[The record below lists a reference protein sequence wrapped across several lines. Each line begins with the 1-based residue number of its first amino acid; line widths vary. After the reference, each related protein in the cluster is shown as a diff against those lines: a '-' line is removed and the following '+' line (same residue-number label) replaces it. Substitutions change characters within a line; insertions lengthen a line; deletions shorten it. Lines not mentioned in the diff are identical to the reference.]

1 MKTKSM
7 VSTKL
12 NGEETGKVQGAS
24 NKRLAFVS
32 FFGKIFNMKGLACL
46 CVALTSFFVCFSA
59 GLFLQGRPI
68 DENGQGGFET
78 PGLPAVTESDV
89 AAAGDSEINGDESL
103 NLSEICYSSYRVRSG
118 DMISVIASN
127 FGITEDTIISVNNI
141 RSSRLLQIGTYL
153 KIPSIPGILYTVR
166 SDGETALDL
175 ADKYKIETEKLCA
188 VNKIDENSPLSA
200 GTMLF
205 LPDAH
210 LDWVT
215 RQEINGDLFKKP
227 VRARWY
233 LSSAFGWRKSPFT
246 GARSYHSGVDMACPQ
261 GTKIYAAMDGKVT
274 STGFNNVYGNYV
286 IITHHS
292 GYKTLYGHMSA
303 IAAVK
308 GQYVTQ
314 NSVIGYV
321 GSTGLSTGPH
331 LHFTV
336 FKNGKQINPQNLWN

>member
-1 MKTKSM
+1 MKFK
-7 VSTKL
+7 
-12 NGEETGKVQGAS
+12 NI
-24 NKRLAFVS
+24 AFAD
-32 FFGKIFNMKGLACL
+32 FKKKIFSIKTLACFSVAVASF
-46 CVALTSFFVCFSA
+46 CVVLTV
-59 GLFLQGRPI
+59 GLFLQPEEQE
-68 DENGQGGFET
+68 ENGQGGLEI
-78 PGLPAVTESDV
+78 PGLPVVTESEV
-89 AAAGDSEINGDESL
+89 ALVEEENL
-103 NLSEICYSSYRVRSG
+103 NLSEVCYTSYRVHSG

-166 SDGETALDL
+166 KDGETALSI
-175 ADKYKIETEKLCA
+175 AEKYKIDNAKLCA
-188 VNKIDENSPLSA
+188 VNKVSESDSLSA

-227 VRARWY
+227 VHARWY
-233 LSSAFGWRKSPFT
+233 MSSAFGWRKSPFT
-246 GARSYHSGVDMACPQ
+246 GVRSYHSGVDMACPQ
-261 GTKIYAAMDGKVT
+261 GTRIYAAMDGKVT
-274 STGFNNVYGNYV
+274 STGFNNTYGNYV
-286 IITHHS
+286 IVTHHS

-308 GQYVTQ
+308 NQYVTQ

>member
-1 MKTKSM
+1 MKNKKLKRILNIKTLECFAVAMAFCSVVLV
-7 VSTKL
+7 VSL
-12 NGEETGKVQGAS
+12 VIQPQEQ
-24 NKRLAFVS
+24 
-32 FFGKIFNMKGLACL
+32 I
-46 CVALTSFFVCFSA
+46 
-59 GLFLQGRPI
+59 
-68 DENGQGGFET
+68 ENGQGGFET
-78 PGLPAVTESDV
+78 PAGPVVTESDV
-89 AAAGDSEINGDESL
+89 TGTQDESFE
-103 NLSEICYSSYRVRSG
+103 NLSEITYSSYRVRKG

-166 SDGETALDL
+166 KDGETADSI
-175 ADKYKIETEKLCA
+175 AQKYKIDTLKLCN
-188 VNKIDENSPLSA
+188 VNSLTQETSLTA

-227 VRARWY
+227 IHARWY
-233 LSSAFGWRKSPFT
+233 LSSSFGWRQSPFT
-246 GARSYHSGVDMACPQ
+246 GARTYHGGVDMACSQ
-261 GTKIYAAMDGKVT
+261 GTRIYAAMDGKV
-274 STGFNNVYGNYV
+274 SATGFNNTYGNYV
-286 IITHHS
+286 IVTHHS

>member
-1 MKTKSM
+1 MKFKNIDFADLKKKIFSMKT
-7 VSTKL
+7 
-12 NGEETGKVQGAS
+12 
-24 NKRLAFVS
+24 
-32 FFGKIFNMKGLACL
+32 LACFS
-46 CVALTSFFVCFSA
+46 VAAASFSVVLTI
-59 GLFLQGRPI
+59 GLFLQPEEQE
-68 DENGQGGFET
+68 ENGQGGFET
-78 PGLPAVTESDV
+78 PGLPVVTESEV
-89 AAAGDSEINGDESL
+89 ALVEEENL
-103 NLSEICYSSYRVRSG
+103 NLSEICYTSYRVHSG

-166 SDGETALDL
+166 KDGETSLSIAE
-175 ADKYKIETEKLCA
+175 KYKIDNAKLCA
-188 VNKIDENSPLSA
+188 VNKVSESDSLSA

-227 VRARWY
+227 VHARWY

-261 GTKIYAAMDGKVT
+261 GTRIYAAMDGKVT
-274 STGFNNVYGNYV
+274 STGFNNTYGNYV
-286 IITHHS
+286 IVTHHS

-308 GQYVTQ
+308 NQYVTQ

>member
-1 MKTKSM
+1 MKFKNIDFAGFKKKIFSMKT
-7 VSTKL
+7 
-12 NGEETGKVQGAS
+12 
-24 NKRLAFVS
+24 
-32 FFGKIFNMKGLACL
+32 LACFS
-46 CVALTSFFVCFSA
+46 VAAASFSVVLTI
-59 GLFLQGRPI
+59 GLFLQPKEQE
-68 DENGQGGFET
+68 ENGQGGFET
-78 PGLPAVTESDV
+78 PGLPVVTESEV
-89 AAAGDSEINGDESL
+89 ALVEEENL
-103 NLSEICYSSYRVRSG
+103 NLSEICYTSYRVHSG

-166 SDGETALDL
+166 KDGETSLSIAE
-175 ADKYKIETEKLCA
+175 KYKIDNAKLCA
-188 VNKIDENSPLSA
+188 VNKVSESDSLSA

-227 VRARWY
+227 VHARWY

-261 GTKIYAAMDGKVT
+261 GTRIYAAMDGKVT
-274 STGFNNVYGNYV
+274 STGFNNTYGNYV
-286 IITHHS
+286 IVTHHS

-308 GQYVTQ
+308 NQ
-314 NSVIGYV
+314 
-321 GSTGLSTGPH
+321 
-331 LHFTV
+331 
-336 FKNGKQINPQNLWN
+336 

>member
-1 MKTKSM
+1 MKFKNIDFAGFKKKIFSMKT
-7 VSTKL
+7 
-12 NGEETGKVQGAS
+12 
-24 NKRLAFVS
+24 
-32 FFGKIFNMKGLACL
+32 LACFSVAAASF
-46 CVALTSFFVCFSA
+46 CVVFTA
-59 GLFLQGRPI
+59 GLFLQPKEQE
-68 DENGQGGFET
+68 ENGQGGFET
-78 PGLPAVTESDV
+78 PGLPVVTESEV
-89 AAAGDSEINGDESL
+89 ALVEEENL
-103 NLSEICYSSYRVRSG
+103 NLSEICYTSYRVHSG

-166 SDGETALDL
+166 KDGETSLSIAE
-175 ADKYKIETEKLCA
+175 KYKIDNAKLCA
-188 VNKIDENSPLSA
+188 VNKVSESDSLSA

-227 VRARWY
+227 VHARWY
-233 LSSAFGWRKSPFT
+233 MSSAFGWRKSPFT

-261 GTKIYAAMDGKVT
+261 GPRIYAAMDGKVT
-274 STGFNNVYGNYV
+274 STVFNNTYGNYV
-286 IITHHS
+286 IVTHHS

-308 GQYVTQ
+308 NQYVTQ

>member
-1 MKTKSM
+1 MNVKI
-7 VSTKL
+7 
-12 NGEETGKVQGAS
+12 A
-24 NKRLAFVS
+24 RLKKF
-32 FFGKIFNMKGLACL
+32 FNMKTLAC
-46 CVALTSFFVCFSA
+46 VAVAMASCSVVLVA
-59 GLFLQGRPI
+59 GLILQPSEKI
-68 DENGQGGFET
+68 ENGQGGFET
-78 PGLPAVTESDV
+78 PAGPVVTESDV
-89 AAAGDSEINGDESL
+89 GGVDAQSL
-103 NLSEICYSSYRVRSG
+103 ENENLSEITYTAYRVRKG
-118 DMISVIASN
+118 DMIGVIAEN

-153 KIPSIPGILYTVR
+153 KIPSTPGILYTVR
-166 SDGETALDL
+166 KDGEN
-175 ADKYKIETEKLCA
+175 ADSIAQKYKIDSAKLCA
-188 VNKIDENSPLSA
+188 VNKVAVEDSLKA

-227 VRARWY
+227 IRARWY

-246 GARSYHSGVDMACPQ
+246 GVRSYHGGVDMACSQ
-261 GTKIYAAMDGKVT
+261 GTKIYSAMEGKVT
-274 STGFNNVYGNYV
+274 ATGFNNTYGNYV
-286 IITHHS
+286 IVTHHS

-314 NSVIGYV
+314 SSVIGYV

>member
-1 MKTKSM
+1 MRK
-7 VSTKL
+7 
-12 NGEETGKVQGAS
+12 
-24 NKRLAFVS
+24 
-32 FFGKIFNMKGLACL
+32 
-46 CVALTSFFVCFSA
+46 
-59 GLFLQGRPI
+59 
-68 DENGQGGFET
+68 
-78 PGLPAVTESDV
+78 
-89 AAAGDSEINGDESL
+89 
-103 NLSEICYSSYRVRSG
+103 
-118 DMISVIASN
+118 
-127 FGITEDTIISVNNI
+127 
-141 RSSRLLQIGTYL
+141 
-153 KIPSIPGILYTVR
+153 
-166 SDGETALDL
+166 DGETSLSIAE
-175 ADKYKIETEKLCA
+175 KYKIDNAKLCA
-188 VNKIDENSPLSA
+188 VNKVSESDSLSA

-227 VRARWY
+227 VHARWY

-261 GTKIYAAMDGKVT
+261 GTRIYAAMDGKVT
-274 STGFNNVYGNYV
+274 STGFNNTYGNYV
-286 IITHHS
+286 IVTHHS

-308 GQYVTQ
+308 NQYVTQ

>member
-1 MKTKSM
+1 MKFKNIDFAGFKKKIFSMKT
-7 VSTKL
+7 
-12 NGEETGKVQGAS
+12 
-24 NKRLAFVS
+24 
-32 FFGKIFNMKGLACL
+32 LACFS
-46 CVALTSFFVCFSA
+46 VAAASFSVVLTI
-59 GLFLQGRPI
+59 GLFLQPEEQE
-68 DENGQGGFET
+68 ENGQGGFET
-78 PGLPAVTESDV
+78 PGLPVVTESEV
-89 AAAGDSEINGDESL
+89 ALVEEENL
-103 NLSEICYSSYRVRSG
+103 NLSEICYTSYRVHSG

-166 SDGETALDL
+166 KDGETSLSIAE
-175 ADKYKIETEKLCA
+175 KYKIDNAKLCA
-188 VNKIDENSPLSA
+188 VNKVSESDSLSA

-227 VRARWY
+227 VHARWY

-261 GTKIYAAMDGKVT
+261 GTRIYAAMDGKVT
-274 STGFNNVYGNYV
+274 STGFNNTYGNYV
-286 IITHHS
+286 IVTHHS

-308 GQYVTQ
+308 NQYVTQ
-314 NSVIGYV
+314 NSVCRKHRFEHRTAPAFYG
-321 GSTGLSTGPH
+321 
-331 LHFTV
+331 F
-336 FKNGKQINPQNLWN
+336 

>member
-1 MKTKSM
+1 MKFKNIDFAGFKKKIFSMKT
-7 VSTKL
+7 
-12 NGEETGKVQGAS
+12 
-24 NKRLAFVS
+24 
-32 FFGKIFNMKGLACL
+32 LACFS
-46 CVALTSFFVCFSA
+46 VAAASFSVVLTI
-59 GLFLQGRPI
+59 GLFLQPEEQE
-68 DENGQGGFET
+68 ENGQGGFET
-78 PGLPAVTESDV
+78 PGLPVVTESEV
-89 AAAGDSEINGDESL
+89 ALVEEENL
-103 NLSEICYSSYRVRSG
+103 NLSEICYTSYRVHSG

-166 SDGETALDL
+166 KDGETSLSIAE
-175 ADKYKIETEKLCA
+175 KYKIDNAKLCA
-188 VNKIDENSPLSA
+188 VNKVSESDSLSA

-227 VRARWY
+227 VHARWY

-261 GTKIYAAMDGKVT
+261 GTRIYAAMDGKVT
-274 STGFNNVYGNYV
+274 STGFNNTYGNYV
-286 IITHHS
+286 IVTHHS

-308 GQYVTQ
+308 NQYVTQ

-321 GSTGLSTGPH
+321 GSTGLSTGPRLH
-331 LHFTV
+331 LTV